1 MESAFGDSSLDRAEE
16 FFAELEEDRR
26 SAPPE
31 FVPLVETYLPRL
43 GESIARFRA
52 ARIGERELDAHIQQ
66 IRLSYA
72 RDLQRL
78 LPGEK
83 PPTAR
88 FSREER

>member
-1 MESAFGDSSLDRAEE
+1 MEFERDGSLERAEE
-16 FFAELEEDRR
+16 FFQELEEDRR
-26 SAPPE
+26 TAPPE

-43 GESIARFRA
+43 GESIHRFKER
-52 ARIGERELDAHIQQ
+52 RIGERELDAHIAQ
-66 IRLSYA
+66 IRISYA

-88 FSREER
+88 FTRT

>member
-1 MESAFGDSSLDRAEE
+1 MEFEHGSLDRAEE
-16 FFAELEEDRR
+16 FFLELEEDRR
-26 SAPPE
+26 TAPPE
-31 FVPLVETYLPRL
+31 FVPVVETYLPRL
-43 GESIARFRA
+43 GDSIARFKDS
-52 ARIGERELDAHIQQ
+52 RIGERELDAHIAQ

-88 FSREER
+88 FTRD

>member
-1 MESAFGDSSLDRAEE
+1 MEFERGGLDRAEE
-16 FFAELEEDRR
+16 FFSELEEDRR
-26 SAPPE
+26 TAPPE

-43 GESIARFRA
+43 GDSIARFKES
-52 ARIGERELDAHIQQ
+52 RIGERELNAHVAQ
-66 IRLSYA
+66 IRISYA

-88 FSREER
+88 FTRT

>member
-1 MESAFGDSSLDRAEE
+1 MEFEHSSLERAEE
-16 FFAELEEDRR
+16 FFQELEEDRR

-31 FVPLVETYLPRL
+31 FVPVVETYLPRL
-43 GESIARFRA
+43 GDSIARFKDS
-52 ARIGERELDAHIQQ
+52 RIGSRELDAHIAQ

-83 PPTAR
+83 PPTSR
-88 FSREER
+88 FTRE